1 MLSDPLLEQLRRL
14 SRQTGVETSI
24 THDAAEVRQKLRIHA
39 PYGFFNE
46 LHLTTRTMFKSM
58 PHAASAPVTPRPHDE
73 PGLARAAST
82 LPLPHVGHPVV
93 AAAKADVAASGA
105 FLTEPALDAEDEP
118 ADAPTS
124 PPRLTP
130 SPPAAPPVRTAV
142 PVRNARPKGAGR
154 QQGTGQQQGGGRPIS
169 PSGSPPTGNPFVK
182 TTAGPAMTTSEQLR
196 GGAMYLGDSNVLVA
210 SAAKY
215 LAEVQESGADNSKAA
230 AELLTSKVAL
240 PPSQTAVLSRV
251 IASAERLALELAHAV
266 VTATA
271 DSQKAVEA
279 ARLQALRSHIAGL
292 RTVQQQC
299 HHMQMMAEHR
309 AEEMLKRLKVE
320 ERERKLKQQ
329 ENSRL
334 RWALSRGQV
343 IDLRTPP
350 WTPPMD
356 PPHGPPPTLLTPL
369 SRGQVIDLKE
379 NAAMAFLEVGG
390 AKNSK
395 VRKPHRLL
403 LIRPTASIRP
413 SRPSPCTTPP
423 PTHKNR
429 RRRWR
434 WARPV
439 PPRCGAAP
447 LTPRALTLPPAVC
460 RMRSW
465 RRWRW
470 RARRPPSRPS
480 STRPS
485 TMPRR
490 WRRSSRRCARRM
502 PRS

>member
-1 MLSDPLLEQLRRL
+1 MTSTTDRARAAMLSDPLLEQLRRL

-58 PHAASAPVTPRPHDE
+58 PHAASAPVTPRHHDE
-73 PGLARAAST
+73 PGLAKAAST

-93 AAAKADVAASGA
+93 EAAKADVAASGA

-118 ADAPTS
+118 ADAPAS

-169 PSGSPPTGNPFVK
+169 PSGSPPKGNPFVK

-343 IDLRTPP
+343 IDL
-350 WTPPMD
+350 
-356 PPHGPPPTLLTPL
+356 
-369 SRGQVIDLKE
+369 KE